1 MDRAARWAGA
11 WVIAGIGLCAGTP
24 ALADEAWSTGP
35 PCQLVAGQVVI
46 NGQWQQVT
54 GVACLQP
61 DGSWQLVDGSGGAYY
76 STPYYYD
83 DDGDA
88 WNWAP
93 VAVGY
98 GAAFIFVDRH
108 HHVHPM
114 HHVYFRYGGGAG
126 WGGRGFRAMPPG
138 GYRGGMGGGAGRGM
152 AGGMGGG
159 MGGAHGGGFHGG
171 GHR

>member
-1 MDRAARWAGA
+1 MDSAAGRAAA
-11 WVIAGIGLCAGTP
+11 WVVSFALCAGAP
-24 ALADEAWSTGP
+24 ALADEVWSTGP
-35 PCQLVAGQVVI
+35 PCQQVAGQVVI

-54 GVACLQP
+54 GLACLQP
-61 DGSWQLVDGSGGAYY
+61 DGSWQLVDGSGGEYY
-76 STPYYYD
+76 PTPYYYED
-83 DDGDA
+83 SYP
-88 WNWAP
+88 WYWAP

-114 HHVYFRYGGGAG
+114 HHVYFRHAGGAG

-138 GYRGGMGGGAGRGM
+138 GFRGGMGGGAGRGM
-152 AGGMGGG
+152 GSG
-159 MGGAHGGGFHGG
+159 MGGARGGGFHGG